1 MESDEKRLKMAAQS
15 PYLLMGKKP
24 VGFDEIMVPDVNPM
38 IMMPQSNQLPT
49 TSLNPAVVP
58 AQQQVP
64 TQTTLNRQSSGQNPY
79 GLSPEDMDLLKSYAE
94 QQKINEQSIAEA
106 EQQLLAARQ
115 APQQLDISPL
125 IALAQATSPEARYL
139 GSVYRRPT
147 DKSKEIQALQE
158 AVLKAR
164 GQSLESSRQAIKDI
178 RYSKL
183 QEEQMKQANELA
195 KARIQES
202 KAAAAE
208 KMGLSSKKIV
218 ADFQKDYRKDY
229 GDNIVKLGSFAEN
242 VNKLKSLITEKGIPT
257 VGPAAKE
264 YEALVGKIAVQ
275 YNQDV
280 AKLGALAGADLN
292 LIQKGI
298 GSEVDTVSRWMNQSV
313 KGGPE
318 ASLAALQLLLDDADK
333 VVNATGERIRAGSTA
348 KELEPVLSKD
358 ISIYE
363 RGRNWSQ
370 DRGIQSGQ
378 EGKKTY
384 SREELSQIRQ
394 QDPAKFQQI
403 KSELGLK

>member
-1 MESDEKRLKMAAQS
+1 MAQN
-15 PYLLMGKKP
+15 PYLLMGRKP
-24 VGFDEIMVPDVNPM
+24 VNFDSNIPLDMSMETGGQVMPAPM
-38 IMMPQSNQLPT
+38 PLQQLQ
-49 TSLNPAVVP
+49 
-58 AQQQVP
+58 AQP
-64 TQTTLNRQSSGQNPY
+64 TQQF
-79 GLSPEDMDLLKSYAE
+79 
-94 QQKINEQSIAEA
+94 INEQSANALAPTPQDMSI
-106 EQQLLAARQ
+106 EQQLQEAYQQQQAAQNEAIKSAEEQLAA
-115 APQQLDISPL
+115 AKSKPQQLDLSPL
-125 IALAQATSPEARYL
+125 INLASQWSGANL
-139 GSVYRRPT
+139 GAGYVRPT

-164 GQSLESSRQAIKDI
+164 GQSLESSRQAMKDI

-195 KARIQES
+195 KSRIQES
-202 KAAAAE
+202 KAASNE
-208 KMGLSSKKIV
+208 KMDLSSKKIV

-242 VNKLKSLITEKGIPT
+242 VNRLKGLISEKGIPT

-298 GSEVDTVSRWMNQSV
+298 GSEVDTISRWMNQSI
-313 KGGPE
+313 KGGTE

-358 ISIYE
+358 ISIYQ
-363 RGRNWSQ
+363 RGRNWSP